1 MNKFVIPQINPV
13 KFYHQSE
20 VFNTQAFS
28 LATYGAF
35 DPNINTRTIDQDF
48 FALNI
53 PSWADQVKYA
63 KPFQQGDKLVLN
75 WLGQDDSVTGP
86 YHIRFINCK
95 GELVKDVLATKH
107 ATAVGSYYIWYC
119 SIPLWDIPEGKYFIQ
134 LLCQGFLTEPD
145 YFCISEPIDIKQK
158 HPNTKLFRYWSSENN
173 QGAFYEIDAIKFEVR
188 YPSSLVELLPSSKF
202 EVYEDQPL
210 NLTLLSGT
218 PYREWRLE
226 FAVDDQY
233 FTQNEIDHIE
243 RMSLSDY
250 WYADGLRIT
259 RSSESKLEVGRQ
271 DKNPLVS
278 ASMNVRET
286 INDQDLQVNE
296 LIPVIVGNFVYTDN
310 WAYLGQF
317 YFVSSTSGVTVNKA
331 FYNSINLVNYLNSVI
346 LLGQSYTPK
355 TYFAI
360 NAKKELVFI
369 TDDPVLHAFY
379 LTGVDLLDYMIHYV
393 ELDLKTITG
402 QTDLVCDIVCG
413 ASTRYALVH
422 GDGSA
427 NTTGSITTATL
438 TKVYT
443 ANKSYTARWFFEP
456 TMEHMDYNPSEQ
468 IIYGL
473 GGKLSPI
480 ADYFSLGNNKL
491 KYLKNNIFT
500 EVNGT
505 LVDTI
510 LDVNNLSTN
519 EINKLAL
526 YIYDSQ
532 QAFNNTITADQQI
545 PSAPPTDDIGMSGIL
560 KAISDAGIIFITD

>member
-1 MNKFVIPQINPV
+1 MNKFIIPQINPV

-20 VFNTQAFS
+20 VFNTQAFT

-75 WLGQDDSVTGP
+75 WQGQDDSVTGP
-86 YHIRFINCK
+86 YHVRFINCK
-95 GELVKDVLATKH
+95 GELVKSVLATKH

-119 SIPLWDIPEGKYFIQ
+119 SIPMFDIPEGIYFVQ

-145 YFCISEPIDIKQK
+145 YFCISEPIHIKQK
-158 HPNTKLFRYWSSENN
+158 HENTKLFKYWSSYNN
-173 QGAFYEIDAIKFEVR
+173 QGAFYEIPRIKFESR
-188 YPSSLVELLPSSKF
+188 YPASLVELLPSSEF
-202 EVYEDQPL
+202 EVYQDQPL

-218 PYREWRLE
+218 PFREWRLE
-226 FAVDDQY
+226 FAVDNKY

-259 RSSESKLEVGRQ
+259 RNDNSKLEVGRQ
-271 DKNPLVS
+271 EKNPLVS
-278 ASMNVRET
+278 VSITVRET

-296 LIPVIVGNFVYTDN
+296 LIPIPINNFVYTDN
-310 WAYLGQF
+310 WAYLGSVYYTF
-317 YFVSSTSGVTVNKA
+317 GTSSTTVNLA
-331 FYNSINLVNYLNSVI
+331 FYNSINLVNYLNTV
-346 LLGQSYTPK
+346 LLSTNYDEN

-360 NAKKELVFI
+360 NAKKELVLI
-369 TDDPVLHAFY
+369 TDDAGLHTVFSA
-379 LTGVDLLDYMIHYV
+379 GVDLLDYMVHYV

-402 QTDLVCDIVCG
+402 ETDLECDIVCTT
-413 ASTRYALVH
+413 STRYALVH

-427 NTTGSITTATL
+427 NTTGAITTGALSKT
-438 TKVYT
+438 YT

-456 TMEHMDYNPSEQ
+456 RMESMDFNPSEQ
-468 IIYGL
+468 IVYGL

-480 ADYFSLGNNKL
+480 ATLISITNNKL
-491 KYLKNNIFT
+491 RYIKNNIFT
-500 EVNGT
+500 EVQGT
-505 LVDTI
+505 LVDT
-510 LDVNNLSTN
+510 LVDVNNLSTN

-526 YIYDSQ
+526 YIYDSP
-532 QAFNNTITADQQI
+532 QAFNNTITADQQT
-545 PSAPPTDDIGMSGIL
+545 PLAPPTDDIGMSNIL
-560 KAISDAGIIFITD
+560 KAISDAGIIFATD